1 MFTHLHWHSTF
12 SFLEAIWKPKHI
24 VARAKE
30 LWMQSIAIT
39 DFNWMYWA
47 INFYLTAN
55 DENIKPII
63 GVELWLVLDI
73 NSVSNPKTIWNIVLI
88 AKNNDWYHSLME
100 LTSFANQQWIKTKPK
115 IDVSALK
122 SNSQWLIAIVWWED
136 SFVWKMLTNWE
147 SEDRV
152 LEVIKMIKEYIW
164 KDNFF
169 LEIIA
174 QDENILDDTK
184 KINKNIIKF
193 SDITWL
199 NCVINNNYCYPRS
212 EDKQAWEMA
221 LAIKDW
227 NKMYEPNRRKPK
239 WEYHIMTW
247 EEIEDIMLK
256 NWYNNSQIQEWIS
269 NNEKIANS
277 ISYEIRLWQYLFPN
291 YETPD
296 DIKEIYDKY
305 KDDLVE

>member
-30 LWMQSIAIT
+30 LWMKSIAIT

-55 DENIKPII
+55 EENIKPII
-63 GVELWLVLDI
+63 GVEFWLVLDI
-73 NSVSNPKTIWNIVLI
+73 NSISNPKTIWNIVLI

-115 IDVSALK
+115 IDISALR
-122 SNSQWLIAIVWWED
+122 SNSNWLIAIVWWED
-136 SFVWKMLTNWE
+136 SFIWKMLTNWE
-147 SEDRV
+147 SEDRAI
-152 LEVIKMIKEYIW
+152 EVIKIIKEHIW
-164 KDNFF
+164 KDNFY

-174 QDENILDDTK
+174 QDESILDDTK
-184 KINKNIIKF
+184 KINQNIIKF

-199 NCVINNNYCYPRS
+199 NCVVNNNYFYPRN

-221 LAIKDW
+221 LAIRDW
-227 NKMYEPNRRKPK
+227 NKMYESNRRKPK

-247 EEIEDIMLK
+247 EEIESVMIN

-277 ISYEIRLWQYLFPN
+277 INYEIRLWQYLFPN
-291 YETPD
+291 YETPQ
-296 DIKEIYDKY
+296 DIKEIYEKC
-305 KDDLVE
+305 KDDLVG